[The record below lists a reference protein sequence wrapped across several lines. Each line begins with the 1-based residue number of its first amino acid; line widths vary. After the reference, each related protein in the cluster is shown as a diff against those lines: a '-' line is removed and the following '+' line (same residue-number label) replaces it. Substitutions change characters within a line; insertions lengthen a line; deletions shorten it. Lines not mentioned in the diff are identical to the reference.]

1 MKAIGSKSLTKILF
15 FIVNVLWWL
24 EWIAFSIV
32 AIVFVITSFTQKYI
46 SINLPISFSP
56 VNFKS
61 VEALNKDLLNGSL
74 QVISGNFSFLLYNSF
89 FNTFICLIGLV
100 AVFSFILL
108 ITYQIKLIFSS
119 FIMNDPFNELN
130 IKRMNLIGVLL
141 IGFSFLEF
149 IFNILINLYLKYQFN
164 WNRGV
169 SLTVGYNITYL
180 LTGVILIII
189 AGVINLGASLE
200 NENKLTI

>member
-149 IFNILINLYLKYQFN
+149 IFNIVINLYLKYQYN
-164 WNRGV
+164 WNEGV

>member
-15 FIVNVLWWL
+15 FIINIIWWL

-32 AIVFVITSFTQKYI
+32 AFVFVITSFTQKYI
-46 SINLPISFSP
+46 TINLPFSFSP
-56 VNFKS
+56 VHFRS
-61 VEALNKDLLNGSL
+61 VMSLNKDLLNGSL
-74 QVISGNFSFLLYNSF
+74 QVMNGNFSFLLHNSF
-89 FNTFICLIGLV
+89 FNTLICLIGLV

-108 ITYQIKLIFSS
+108 ITYLIKLIFACFSN
-119 FIMNDPFNELN
+119 NDPFNELN
-130 IKRMNLIGVLL
+130 MKRMNLIGVLL

-149 IFNILINLYLKYQFN
+149 LFNILINLYLKSQFD
-164 WNRGV
+164 WKESI
-169 SLTVGYNITYL
+169 SLTVEYNVTYL

-189 AGVINLGASLE
+189 AGVIKLGSSLD